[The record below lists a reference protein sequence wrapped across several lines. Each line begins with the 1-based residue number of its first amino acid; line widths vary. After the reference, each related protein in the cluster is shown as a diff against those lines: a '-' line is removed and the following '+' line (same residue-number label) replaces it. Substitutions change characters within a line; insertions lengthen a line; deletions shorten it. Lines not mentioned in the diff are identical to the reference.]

1 MFNLYNSFVFWDRS
15 GFYPTQE
22 FPYLDLSLSRFFN
35 IMVLLQVHTQ
45 ILYGLNDF
53 MSCIMHLLT
62 KNDSIQEQEKCGF
75 PSLFHS
81 NKSRFKIKK
90 TLAMAGFDC
99 AKKTV
104 CHPIFSWANCLRILG
119 TKKHEK
125 RGHIHCFYFSW
136 FSTKNYG
143 LEPVSTI
150 VNRFKCSI
158 FLILRLTV
166 HTLPAVEPRQ
176 SVSSIHW
183 CMEITL
189 WRGFIFLAGLI

>member
-1 MFNLYNSFVFWDRS
+1 MLNFYNSFVFWDRS
-15 GFYPTQE
+15 GFCPTQE

-90 TLAMAGFDC
+90 TLAMAGL
-99 AKKTV
+99 TV
-104 CHPIFSWANCLRILG
+104 Q
-119 TKKHEK
+119 
-125 RGHIHCFYFSW
+125 
-136 FSTKNYG
+136 KNG
-143 LEPVSTI
+143 LPS
-150 VNRFKCSI
+150 NI
-158 FLILRLTV
+158 FLSKLFENIRNKETWKARSHSLFLFF
-166 HTLPAVEPRQ
+166 L
-176 SVSSIHW
+176 
-183 CMEITL
+183 
-189 WRGFIFLAGLI
+189 IFN